1 MRCSSGR
8 GRGRACGVLRDLQY
22 HSSSKNVVAV
32 VAAAVVAV
40 AAVVVVAAAVAAE
53 RRAIEPRKPVDD
65 RRLSWIGDCY
75 RRRSVVVETVGCLEA
90 WP

>member
-1 MRCSSGR
+1 MLLLV
-8 GRGRACGVLRDLQY
+8 AAVVVV
-22 HSSSKNVVAV
+22 VVAV
-32 VAAAVVAV
+32 VANVVVVVA

-53 RRAIEPRKPVDD
+53 RQAVEPRKPVDD